1 MSHAVLQIVKATQ
14 PSEVERVRA
23 LVLEY
28 AASLG
33 VDLGFQDFAREMQE
47 FPGEYTPPEGCLLLA
62 MSGEAP
68 AGCVGLRPL
77 EPGVCEMKR
86 LYVRPRYRGQGLGQQ
101 LARAVIAEARG
112 LGYAAMRLD
121 TLPSMKA
128 AIGMYRELGF
138 EPIAPYYWNPVEG
151 ALFFELK
158 LSEDAPSKPRS

>member
-1 MSHAVLQIVKATQ
+1 MMRIIPATR
-14 PSEVERVRA
+14 PSEVAQVKA
-23 LVLEY
+23 LVAEY
-28 AASLG
+28 VEGLG
-33 VDLGFQDFAREMQE
+33 LDLGFQDIEAELSE
-47 FPGEYTPPEGCLLLA
+47 FPGEYAPPEGQLLLA
-62 MSGEAP
+62 MSGEEA

-86 LYVRPRYRGQGLGQQ
+86 LYVRADYRGHGVGVQ
-101 LARAVIAEARG
+101 LARAVIREARE

-138 EPIAPYYWNPVEG
+138 QLIEPYYRNPIEG

-158 LSEDAPSKPRS
+158 L